1 MSAIQ
6 LSLLGLYNWDAS
18 ILDGLNLPDGID
30 RETLKTTLLAE
41 TAELELLYQNPDTM
55 KVLIAAWAKSMYR
68 PWERMLLALNE
79 DYNPLHNYDRTEEWT
94 DTGTGSTSRDTTDS
108 DTTSN
113 SGSVTGNVTRKTAG
127 WNPGPG
133 MADSNRED
141 TSSSGSGTETS
152 TRNGTED
159 VETSTTNVRTGRAY
173 GNIGVTTSATMLKE
187 EVETRQKYNIYD
199 IIVEDFKSRFCLMVY

>member
-18 ILDGLNLPDGID
+18 ILDGLDLPDGID

-79 DYNPLHNYDRTEEWT
+79 EYNPLHNYDRTEEWT
-94 DTGTGSTSRDTTDS
+94 DSGEGSSTRNTNGSGT
-108 DTTSN
+108 N
-113 SGSVTGNVTRKTAG
+113 TRQNAG
-127 WNPGPG
+127 WNPGAG
-133 MADSNRED
+133 LADSGKEE
-141 TSSSGSGTETS
+141 SSTE
-152 TRNGTED
+152 GQ
-159 VETSTTNVRTGRAY
+159 ETFTGESTNVRTGRAY

-187 EVETRQKYNIYD
+187 EVETRQRYNIYD
-199 IIVEDFKSRFCLMVY
+199 IIVADFKSRFCLMVY